1 MKTTSL
7 NTYEIQ
13 FEQLNSNTPYIPF
26 QTPYAQQL
34 DLWKKYLAPLLL
46 NCGFYHIGDMKVL
59 GSSENMIEF
68 LLQHKIPKELSDAY
82 NNNIQIKIKQISNK

>member
-1 MKTTSL
+1 MSL

-26 QTPYAQQL
+26 QYAQQL
-34 DLWKKYLAPLLL
+34 DLWKKYLAPLLY
-46 NCGFYHIGDMKVL
+46 NSGFYHIGDMKVL

-68 LLQHKIPKELSDAY
+68 LLQHQIPKELSDAY
-82 NNNIQIKIKQISNK
+82 NNNIKINIKQISNK